1 MHIPADNS
9 QDFVGIAVILKLR
22 CFFYTFWK
30 KKLRETYVV
39 SVSDI
44 RASYIKSNQIKF
56 INTKGPVGH

>member
-22 CFFYTFWK
+22 CFFTLFG